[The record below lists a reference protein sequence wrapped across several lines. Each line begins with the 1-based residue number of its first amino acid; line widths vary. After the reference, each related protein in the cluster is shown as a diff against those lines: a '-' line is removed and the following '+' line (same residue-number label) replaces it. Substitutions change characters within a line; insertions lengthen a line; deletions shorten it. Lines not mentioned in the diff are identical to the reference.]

1 MTDIY
6 AIIISFIFIFSVL
19 GVAETLRKRLN
30 YTPDFTRKV
39 VHISVGM
46 WSLGTVW
53 LFQNRWMAIVPPL
66 VFIVLNY
73 ISYRQDM
80 FKAMENDDKSNM
92 GTVYF
97 PFAFAIIILIFWNT
111 PDKVVAALM
120 PMTWGDAM
128 AAVLG
133 KRFGRIDY
141 TVLGHIRTVE
151 GSLSMLFFSG
161 LATFMALYFLS
172 PKTGFV
178 MSLGM
183 SLGVAIVATLAEA
196 VSPWGIDNLSV
207 PAVAALILYFV

>member
-1 MTDIY
+1 MNDFY
-6 AIIISFIFIFSVL
+6 AIIVSFVFIFSVL
-19 GVAETLRKRLN
+19 GIAETLRKQLH

-39 VHISVGM
+39 VHVSVGM
-46 WSLGTVW
+46 WSLGTVL

-66 VFIVLNY
+66 VFVVLNY

-97 PFAFAIIILIFWNT
+97 PLAFAIIILIFWDT

-133 KRFGRIDY
+133 KRFGRISY
-141 TVLGHIRTVE
+141 TVLGHTRTVE
-151 GSLSMLFFSG
+151 GSLSMFFFSG
-161 LATFMALYFLS
+161 AATFLALWFLL
-172 PKTGFV
+172 PATGLWLALGV
-178 MSLGM
+178 SLGI
-183 SLGVAIVATLAEA
+183 AIAATLAEA

-207 PAVAALILYFV
+207 PAVASLILYFT

>member
-1 MTDIY
+1 MTDFY
-6 AIIISFIFIFSVL
+6 AIIISFVFIFGVL
-19 GVAETLRKRLN
+19 GIAETLRKQLH

-39 VHISVGM
+39 VHVSVGM
-46 WSLGTVW
+46 WSLGTVL

-66 VFIVLNY
+66 VFVVLNY

-80 FKAMENDDKSNM
+80 FKAMENADKSNM

-97 PFAFAIIILIFWNT
+97 PLAFAIIILIFWNT

-133 KRFGRIDY
+133 KRFGRISY
-141 TVLGHIRTVE
+141 TILGHTRTVE
-151 GSLSMLFFSG
+151 GSLSMFFFSG
-161 LATFMALYFLS
+161 IATFLALWLL
-172 PKTGFV
+172 PPGINLWAALGV
-178 MSLGM
+178 SLGIALAA
-183 SLGVAIVATLAEA
+183 SLAEA

-207 PAVAALILYFV
+207 PAVAVLILYFV

>member
-1 MTDIY
+1 MTDFY
-6 AIIISFIFIFSVL
+6 AVIISFVFIFSVL
-19 GVAETLRKRLN
+19 GIAETLRKRFH

-73 ISYRQDM
+73 ISYRKDM
-80 FKAMENDDKSNM
+80 FKAMESDDKSNL

-97 PFAFAIIILIFWNT
+97 PLAFALIILIFWGT
-111 PDKVVAALM
+111 PDKIVAALM

-133 KRFGRIDY
+133 KRFGRISY
-141 TVLGHIRTVE
+141 TVFGHTRTVE

-161 LATFMALYFLS
+161 LTTFLALWFLS
-172 PKTGFV
+172 PQTGF
-178 MSLGM
+178 GM
-183 SLGVAIVATLAEA
+183 AIAVSAGMALAATLTEA
-196 VSPWGIDNLSV
+196 ISPWGMDNLTV
-207 PAVAALILYFV
+207 PALMAMILYFV